1 MDSNLPNASSIFETV
16 GYSIPSVLNFC
27 FRSVAPVT
35 CAYDNTISPK
45 MKYTFCTNYFRGFP
59 ANRPFITQDSPP
71 LLSCAFDIFLFFREK
86 PHYFAIFR
94 TFFCVSILAPLRF
107 PFLFTIF

>member
-35 CAYDNTISPK
+35 CAYDNTISSK
-45 MKYTFCTNYFRGFP
+45 MKYTFCTNYFGHFL
-59 ANRPFITQDSPP
+59 ANHHLITQVLPV
-71 LLSCAFDIFLFFREK
+71 LLSPFFR
-86 PHYFAIFR
+86 I
-94 TFFCVSILAPLRF
+94 IL
-107 PFLFTIF
+107 FLG

>member
-45 MKYTFCTNYFRGFP
+45 MKYTFCTNYFRRFP
-59 ANRPFITQDSPP
+59 ANRPRTTQDSFWIP
-71 LLSCAFDIFLFFREK
+71 S
-86 PHYFAIFR
+86 
-94 TFFCVSILAPLRF
+94 
-107 PFLFTIF
+107 